1 MNPQSADYRTLFFE
15 GNRRMAA
22 GDATGAAV
30 CFREA
35 LRIAPDCAE
44 AHANLGLVLEHS
56 GTEQEAEACYRR
68 SIALN
73 WRQAET
79 QLNLGAFLAKRKRFD
94 EAEAAYIR
102 ASLLNP
108 RSPVPWSNLGVLYA
122 CMKREADAEHCY
134 RTALRLDPDYS
145 TARFNQSYVQLR
157 QGRFAEGWRSL
168 EARNWYSAL
177 AARIACRRWRGESL
191 RGKSLLIGFE
201 AGHGDMIQF
210 SRYASV
216 LKDQGVLRIGIICH
230 PALKTLFTTL
240 DAVDTVI
247 AFDEP
252 LADSG
257 WDMWTPPL
265 SIPHYCDTRADS
277 IPASIP
283 YLRAFPER
291 VAKWSASLPPGG
303 TRVGLVWKGS
313 PQFENDADR
322 SISSLDVLAPLGTV
336 AGVHFVSLQKGAGE
350 GEAAHPPA
358 GLAVTHLGSA
368 ITDFADSAAIVAS
381 LDLVISVDTAVAH
394 LAGALGKPCWVMLPH
409 YKTDWRWLTGRP
421 DSPWYPQVMRLFRQS
436 ASGVWPE
443 VIDAVRGALEQFVRE
458 RQAAHKPTVR
468 GDRRPARRTQSQTA
482 RTGCAI
488 SG

>member
-1 MNPQSADYRTLFFE
+1 MNPQPADFQALFFE

-22 GDATGAAV
+22 GDAAGAEI
-30 CFREA
+30 CFRET
-35 LRIAPDCAE
+35 LRIAPECAE

-56 GTEQEAEACYRR
+56 GAEEGSEACYRR

-73 WRQAET
+73 WRHAET

-94 EAEAAYIR
+94 EAEGAYLR
-102 ASLLNP
+102 ASLLAP

-122 CMKREADAEHCY
+122 CMKREAEAEHCY
-134 RTALRLDPDYS
+134 RTALRLDPTYA

-177 AARIACRRWRGESL
+177 AARIACPRWRGESL
-191 RGKSLLIGFE
+191 SGKSLLIGFE

-216 LKDQGVLRIGIICH
+216 LKGQGASRIGIICH
-230 PALKTLFTTL
+230 PALKTLFATL
-240 DAVDTVI
+240 EAVDTVI

-257 WDMWTPPL
+257 WDLWIPPL
-265 SIPHYCDTRADS
+265 SIPNYCNTRADS
-277 IPASIP
+277 IPAPIP
-283 YLRAFPER
+283 YLRAVPER
-291 VAKWSASLPPGG
+291 VAKWSASLPQHGL
-303 TRVGLVWKGS
+303 RVGLVWKGS

-322 SISSLDVLAPLGTV
+322 SISSLDLLAPLGTV
-336 AGVHFVSLQKGAGE
+336 AGVQFVSLQKGAGE

-358 GLAVTHLGSA
+358 GLPITRLGSA

-381 LDLVISVDTAVAH
+381 LDLVIAVDTAIAH
-394 LAGALGKPCWVMLPH
+394 LAGALGKPCWVMLPY
-409 YKTDWRWLTGRP
+409 YKTDWRWLTGRT
-421 DSPWYPQVMRLFRQS
+421 DSPWYPQTMRLFRQS
-436 ASGVWPE
+436 ELGGWPE
-443 VIDAVRGALEQFVRE
+443 VIGTVRSALEQFVRE
-458 RQAAHKPTVR
+458 RQTARKPAVR
-468 GDRRPARRTQSQTA
+468 SERRPGRPTHAA
-482 RTGCAI
+482 RTACAI
-488 SG
+488 S